1 MVSYIK
7 DKVNA
12 LYTNQNIIT
21 SKSKIKYNTP
31 KSVVIQ
37 RLGEPE
43 TEIVKGRVRY
53 EQNNKEY
60 DVFHKITFIR
70 RYFMISIDVIM

>member
-31 KSVVIQ
+31 KSVC
-37 RLGEPE
+37 
-43 TEIVKGRVRY
+43 KG
-53 EQNNKEY
+53 K
-60 DVFHKITFIR
+60 D
-70 RYFMISIDVIM
+70 

>member
-1 MVSYIK
+1 MISYMKI
-7 DKVNA
+7 KVNA

-31 KSVVIQ
+31 KSVVRQ

-53 EQNNKEY
+53 EQNNQD
-60 DVFHKITFIR
+60 DVFHKNHRIG
-70 RYFMISIDVIM
+70 RYFMIAST